1 MTLFTKNELLEA
13 LKDVLLDHN
22 FDSAEIK
29 EVVIDSRK
37 ATRNTL
43 FIALKGETNDG
54 HDFVAQALESG
65 CKAVLVHN
73 AELLQKYHGLI
84 LVKNTFDALYKLAQY
99 SRQNSSAKIIAVTGS
114 VGKTGVKEML
124 RLAFATQGKAYATV
138 GNLNNHYGLPLTLC
152 NMPRTSEF
160 AILEMGMNHLHEIE
174 PLSKLAQP
182 DIAVITTIAPAHIGN
197 FKNEEEI
204 ALAKSEIFSGL
215 KEQGVALLNC
225 DNKYFNFLK
234 KRAIDSGIIE
244 KNILSFGKN
253 INSTYRLA
261 ELDIKG
267 AMHCVVKATTKN
279 RGEFSYEISVIH
291 QATIINSLI
300 ILACLDLLGN
310 DVVKGMSTLKTLRA
324 AKGRG
329 EIIDVKIGE
338 KHVIIVDDS
347 YNANVASMK
356 AGIEYLSELK
366 RTLGKKRAVAILGD
380 MFELGEKS
388 ADFHEEVLKFLQT
401 SGIDFALLA
410 GNSMHTSAKILDGS
424 KYKTYSDSTSLAL
437 EIKDLAQ
444 DGDIFLIKGSRGM
457 KMEKV
462 IEEIQK

>member
-13 LKDVLLDHN
+13 LNGEVLDHN
-22 FDSAEIK
+22 LEAVEFK

-37 ATRNTL
+37 AARNTL
-43 FIALKGETNDG
+43 FIALKGENNDG
-54 HDFVAQALESG
+54 HDFVAQALENG
-65 CKAVLVHN
+65 CKAILVHN
-73 AELLQKYHGLI
+73 SELLQKHRGLI
-84 LVKNTFDALYKLAQY
+84 LVQNTFKALYKLAEY
-99 SRQNSSAKIIAVTGS
+99 SRKRSSAKIIAVTGS

-124 RLAFATQGKAYATV
+124 RLAFATQGKAYATA

-152 NMPRTSEF
+152 NMPRDCEF

-174 PLSKLAQP
+174 PLSILAQP
-182 DIAVITTIAPAHIGN
+182 HIAIITTIAPAHIGN

-204 ALAKSEIFSGL
+204 ALAKSEIFAGL
-215 KEQGVALLNC
+215 TKQGVALLNC
-225 DNKYFNFLK
+225 DNKYFDFLK
-234 KRAIDSGIIE
+234 KRAINTGILE
-244 KNILSFGKN
+244 ENILSFGKN
-253 INSTYRLA
+253 INSVYRLT

-279 RGEFSYEISVIH
+279 HGEFSYEISVIH

-300 ILACLDLLGN
+300 ILACLDLIGS
-310 DVVKGMSTLKTLRA
+310 DVAKGMFALKTLSA

-329 EIIDVKIGE
+329 EIIDAKIGE
-338 KHVIIVDDS
+338 KNITIIDDS

-356 AGIEYLSELK
+356 AGIEYLSQLK
-366 RTLGKKRAVAILGD
+366 RTLGKNRAVAILGD

-388 ADFHEEVLKFLQT
+388 ADFHEEVLKYLQNLR
-401 SGIDFALLA
+401 IDFALLA
-410 GNSMHTSAKILDGS
+410 GKEMQMSAKILDEK

-437 EIKDLAQ
+437 DIKDLAQ